1 MAARNTSRMGSSV
14 SSHDPGRELFRLAA
28 PGSPT
33 GPGRISWLDWL
44 RYGPFLA
51 QLIVTRRCNLTCGY
65 CTEYDRT
72 SAPVP
77 FETLHARLELL
88 RDLRTW
94 AVSLMGGE
102 PTLHP
107 DLLRLFSSMRE
118 LGFRR
123 RMMTTNGLLLT
134 EELIEGLNDTGLT
147 HMSLSIDGVKR
158 NATTVKVL
166 DTLRRKLDLLAD
178 HARFDVVVSAVIGS
192 APRDEVLQVA
202 AFAKSR
208 GFTPRVLLLH
218 NADGQLGLSGEE
230 LTVYAEMTQ
239 LFGRRAT
246 KEGHGYRERLIR
258 DGEAPFRCR
267 AGARYLYVDEAGMV
281 RWCAQTRTSFG
292 KSLTDYT
299 LDDLRDHF
307 YSGKACSPKCCVGCV
322 REVSTLDQWRSQR
335 PWDIAVISPAP
346 DPK

>member
-1 MAARNTSRMGSSV
+1 MGGQVSRIFGGFRNTRRPRVRRDGFWRPWTRKASSFPAASSTGVTVPIASSDSGQPPPSPICPARAVVSAGALAWSKGTMPGGYASIGCSLHGSAQHV
-14 SSHDPGRELFRLAA
+14 TNGVLRELSQSRARVV
-28 PGSPT
+28 PT
-33 GPGRISWLDWL
+33 GCIWFS
-44 RYGPFLA
+44 
-51 QLIVTRRCNLTCGY
+51 
-65 CTEYDRT
+65 DRPRANFVAGL
-72 SAPVP
+72 APVWTIPGTVDRHATMQSDLRLLHRIRQDIGPGP

-134 EELIEGLNDTGLT
+134 ETLIEGLNDTGLT

-158 NATTVKVL
+158 SATTVKVL

-178 HARFDVVVSAVIGS
+178 RARFDVVVSAVIGS

-208 GFTPRVLLLH
+208 GFAPRVLLLH

-230 LTVYAEMTQ
+230 LTVYAEITQ
-239 LFGRRAT
+239 LFG
-246 KEGHGYRERLIR
+246 
-258 DGEAPFRCR
+258 
-267 AGARYLYVDEAGMV
+267 
-281 RWCAQTRTSFG
+281 
-292 KSLTDYT
+292 
-299 LDDLRDHF
+299 
-307 YSGKACSPKCCVGCV
+307 
-322 REVSTLDQWRSQR
+322 
-335 PWDIAVISPAP
+335 
-346 DPK
+346 

>member
-1 MAARNTSRMGSSV
+1 M
-14 SSHDPGRELFRLAA
+14 SSHGPKREPSRLSAPSSPPGH
-28 PGSPT
+28 
-33 GPGRISWLDWL
+33 GRISGLDWL

-65 CTEYDRT
+65 CTEYDKT

-77 FETLHARLELL
+77 FETLYARLERL

-134 EELIEGLNDTGLT
+134 KDLIEGLNDTGLT

-208 GFTPRVLLLH
+208 GFAPRVLLLH
-218 NADGQLGLSGEE
+218 NADGQLGLSVED
-230 LTVYAEMTQ
+230 LTVYAEITQ

-246 KEGHGYRERLIR
+246 KEAYSYRERLIR

-322 REVSTLDQWRSQR
+322 RAVSALDQWRSQR
-335 PWDIAVISPAP
+335 PADIAVVSPAP

>member
-1 MAARNTSRMGSSV
+1 
-14 SSHDPGRELFRLAA
+14 
-28 PGSPT
+28 
-33 GPGRISWLDWL
+33 
-44 RYGPFLA
+44 
-51 QLIVTRRCNLTCGY
+51 
-65 CTEYDRT
+65 
-72 SAPVP
+72 
-77 FETLHARLELL
+77 
-88 RDLRTW
+88 W

-134 EELIEGLNDTGLT
+134 EDLIEGLNDTGLT
-147 HMSLSIDGVKR
+147 HMSLRIDAVKR
-158 NATTVKVL
+158 NATTGKVHDML
-166 DTLRRKLDLLAD
+166 TRKLHLLAD

-208 GFTPRVLLLH
+208 GFAPRVLLLH
-218 NADGQLGLSGEE
+218 NADGQLGLSGED
-230 LTVYAEMTQ
+230 LTVYAEITQ

-246 KEGHGYRERLIR
+246 KEAYSYRERLIR

-267 AGARYLYVDEAGMV
+267 AGARYLYVDESGMV

-292 KSLTDYT
+292 KSLTDYPV
-299 LDDLRDHF
+299 DDLRAHF
-307 YSGKACSPKCCVGCV
+307 YSGRACSPKCCVGCV
-322 REVSTLDQWRSQR
+322 RAVSALDQWRSQR
-335 PWDIAVISPAP
+335 PADIAVVAPAP